1 MQNRQQLSGYVLHK
15 RPYRETSMLVDFF
28 SLEYGRVSAVAK
40 GARGNSKSDRKSLL
54 QPFQKLE
61 FELSGRSQLKNLG
74 RIEALQS
81 ATNIK
86 QTGLYCGFY
95 VNEILCRALPEE
107 MPIVEVFTHYEKT
120 LSLIANVE
128 NNELRVFEPILRE
141 FELTLLLALGYLP
154 DFFYD
159 ATSGDPIKAME
170 YYTFNPQTGFSHC
183 HAQVKQAIRGEY
195 IIAIA
200 QGNYGDPENGEAKG
214 AVKQAAKY
222 ICRIALVEVIG
233 ERPIKSRELFI

>member
-61 FELSGRSQLKNLG
+61 FELSGRSQLKSLG
-74 RIEALQS
+74 RVEALQS
-81 ATNIK
+81 ATMVK
-86 QTGLYCGFY
+86 QTGLYCAFY
-95 VNEILCRALPEE
+95 INEILSRALPEAE
-107 MPIVEVFTHYEKT
+107 PIAEVFTHYEKT
-120 LSLIANVE
+120 LRLIVNVE
-128 NNELRVFEPILRE
+128 NNELSVFEPILRE

-154 DFFYD
+154 DFSYD
-159 ATSGDPIKAME
+159 ATSGDRITELE
-170 YYTFNPQTGFSHC
+170 YYAFDPQTGFSNC
-183 HAQVKQAIRGEY
+183 HPQAKRAIKGEY
-195 IIAIA
+195 ILAIA
-200 QGNYGDPENGEAKG
+200 QGNYGHTSEA
-214 AVKQAAKY
+214 AIKQAAKY

-233 ERPIKSRELFI
+233 EKPIKSRELFT